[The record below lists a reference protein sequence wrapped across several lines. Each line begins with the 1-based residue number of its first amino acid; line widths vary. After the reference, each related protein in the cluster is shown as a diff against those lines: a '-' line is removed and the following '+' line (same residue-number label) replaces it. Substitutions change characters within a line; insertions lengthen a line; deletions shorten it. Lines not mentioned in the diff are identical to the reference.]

1 MAPRIYGL
9 VFLALVIVGT
19 PSLQA
24 QPSYSWRVYNA
35 SDGLKESFAT
45 AVTIGPRGTVWVK
58 HSETEAISS
67 LDGYSVSNIVAS
79 ASGAHQIHESRS
91 GQIWAIY
98 TDGIQEHREGQWIK
112 YPVAEIRA
120 ENQTN
125 LLRRVR
131 PISLLPAEVEHVL
144 FLLSDRLMEFNGA
157 SRQASVLRRVQDT
170 KLGRFLDLSAARDG
184 GAWLSGSRG
193 VAKLPTPIRKLT
205 AQTEWT
211 EFLVD
216 ESLQVQNLQRPF
228 EDDEQHLTAV
238 ADSLALNRKVLV
250 YFDGQSWSS
259 QFIPGENIRLAWGGL
274 EATFWAMTIKS
285 LFHFPAGQRQV
296 VEKESFSTGQN
307 FDAATDL
314 KGVFWLATSEGLLRW
329 APLPWRTPPGVAGIN
344 SLVTGITEDAQGRL
358 WFVSADDLIVKEAG
372 RWTTYAL
379 PKEGETSLQKR
390 TPLVALPSG
399 QISFN
404 LNDRLLLFTPKT
416 REFAYVAHRSGR
428 SVKLIGKLKD
438 GRICVQTYEQD
449 PDLGGMTVD
458 AFDGLSFE
466 PFLTLPENWKGANE
480 LLFLHETQNGDVWV
494 GGTAKLGFYHQEEWK
509 TFGAAEGFSSVGA
522 HCILEAHDGRI
533 WCGSR
538 DKLYQFDG
546 RKWSIERSFFDR
558 VNAISGDREGGIW
571 VASNSG
577 LYRYLSGSWILNSI
591 EEGLPSAVVYDV
603 YQSGPGQM
611 WAGTGRGVSLYH
623 LDADVDPPI
632 TSIET
637 RNSKIKPSAEGIISV
652 EFSGL
657 DKWKYTSV
665 ERLLYSYRLDDGQ
678 WSPYNS
684 TTAASFT
691 NLASGHHRL
700 TVKAMDRNWN
710 ADPKPPSFE
719 FMVILPWFK
728 DPRLIAISICALGG
742 VLFFAWLAFNRHRQL
757 VRSYS
762 EVEQI
767 VAQRTRELE
776 TANQELLHS
785 QKMTALGTFAA
796 GIAHDFNNI
805 LSIIKGSAQ
814 IIESNLE
821 DKEKIRTRVKRIR
834 SVVDQGAGIVKAILG
849 YSRASAKEVATYDL
863 AAVIEETIKL
873 LGDRFLRGINLR
885 VESGATLPRVSGAK
899 DLIQQILLNLILNAE
914 DAMEGD
920 GEILLRTG
928 RLATLP
934 AHLALQ
940 PAKASEYAFV
950 AVQDSGCGVPA
961 EIQPRIFEPFFTT
974 KDFSTKRGTG
984 LGLYTVYEFATELG
998 YGIMV
1003 ESVVG
1008 QGSTFTIIIPLTGNE
1023 GPHST

>member
-1 MAPRIYGL
+1 MVPRIYGF
-9 VFLALVIVGT
+9 VFLALVLIWT
-19 PSLQA
+19 LPLQA
-24 QPSYSWRVYNA
+24 QQSYSWRVYNA

-45 AVTIGPRGTVWVK
+45 AVTIGPKGTVWVK
-58 HSETEAISS
+58 HSETDAISA

-79 ASGAHQIHESRS
+79 ASGAHQIHESRY

-98 TDGIQEHREGQWIK
+98 TDGVQEYREGQWIK

-131 PISLLPAEVEHVL
+131 PIPLLPGEIEHVL
-144 FLLSDRLMEFNGA
+144 FLLSDRLMEFNA
-157 SRQASVLRRVQDT
+157 VSRQASVLRRVQDT
-170 KLGRFLDLSAARDG
+170 RLGRFLDLTAARDG
-184 GAWLSGSRG
+184 GAWISASRG
-193 VAKLPTPIRKLT
+193 VARLPTPIRKLT
-205 AQTEWT
+205 AQSDWT
-211 EFLVD
+211 EFPVD

-228 EDDEQHLTAV
+228 EDEGQHLTLV
-238 ADSLALNRKVLV
+238 ADSTAINRKVLV
-250 YFDGQSWSS
+250 YFDGRSWSS
-259 QFIPGENIRLAWGGL
+259 QLIPGENIRLAWGGL
-274 EATFWAMTIKS
+274 DGTFWAMTIKS
-285 LFHFPAGQRQV
+285 LFHFPAGQREV

-314 KGVFWLATSEGLLRW
+314 KGVFWLATSEGLLRC
-329 APLPWRTPPGVAGIN
+329 APLPWRTPSEVAGIN

-358 WFVSADDLIVKEAG
+358 WFVSADDLIVEEAG
-372 RWTTYAL
+372 RWRTNAL
-379 PKEGETSLQKR
+379 PKEGEMSFQKR

-416 REFAYVAHRSGR
+416 GEFTFVVHPSGR
-428 SVKLIGKLKD
+428 SVRLIGKLKD
-438 GRICVQTYEQD
+438 GRICVQTYEED
-449 PDLGGMTVD
+449 PELGGMTVD
-458 AFDGLSFE
+458 AFDGQTFE
-466 PFLTLPENWKGANE
+466 PFLALPENWKVGSE
-480 LLFLHETQNGDVWV
+480 LLFLQQTQNGDVWV
-494 GGTAKLGFYHQEEWK
+494 GGIAKLGFYRQQQWK
-509 TFGAAEGFSSVGA
+509 TFGPAEGFLSDGA

-546 RKWSIERSFFDR
+546 KKWSIERSFFDR
-558 VNAISGDREGGIW
+558 VNAISRDREGAIW

-577 LYRYLSGSWILNSI
+577 LYRYLNGSWVLNSI
-591 EEGLPSAVVYDV
+591 EEGLPSAAVYDV
-603 YQSGPGQM
+603 YQSAKGQT

-623 LDADVDPPI
+623 LDADVDPPK
-632 TSIET
+632 TSIEA
-637 RNSKIKPSAEGIISV
+637 RDSRIKPSAEGIITV
-652 EFSGL
+652 EYSGV
-657 DKWKYTSV
+657 DKWKYTPV

-678 WSPYNS
+678 WSPYSS

-700 TVKAMDRNWN
+700 TVSAMDRNWN
-710 ADPKPPSFE
+710 ADPGPPSFE
-719 FMVILPWFK
+719 FVVILPWFK
-728 DPRLIAISICALGG
+728 DPRLIAISICAFGG

-805 LSIIKGSAQ
+805 LSIVKGSAQ

-849 YSRASAKEVATYDL
+849 YSRASAKETATYDL

-885 VESGATLPRVSGAK
+885 VESSSAVPRVSGVK
-899 DLIQQILLNLILNAE
+899 DLVQQILLNLILNAA

-920 GEILLRTG
+920 GEILLCAG
-928 RLATLP
+928 RLGALP

-940 PAKASEYAFV
+940 PAKALEYAFV
-950 AVQDSGCGVPA
+950 AVQDSGCGIPA
-961 EIQPRIFEPFFTT
+961 GIQPRIFEPFFTT

-998 YGIMV
+998 YGLMV
-1003 ESVVG
+1003 ESAVG
-1008 QGSTFTIIIPLTGNE
+1008 KGSTFTIIIPLPGH
-1023 GPHST
+1023 GD